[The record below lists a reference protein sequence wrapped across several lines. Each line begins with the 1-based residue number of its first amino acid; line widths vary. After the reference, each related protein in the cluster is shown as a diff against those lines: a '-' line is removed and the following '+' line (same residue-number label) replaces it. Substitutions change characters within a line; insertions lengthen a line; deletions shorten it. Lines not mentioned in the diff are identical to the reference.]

1 MGSVTVRK
9 KNLKK
14 GRVSLYLD
22 FWPKIIN
29 PDTGKLT
36 RYEFLDIYIY
46 KKPKND
52 TERFHNEET
61 LALAQHIKAKRILD
75 IQAMKYDFISERM
88 MKGNFVEFFESEKN
102 KASKGDSDNWDM
114 ALRYFKNFAGEHIA
128 FPQVNET
135 LAEEYADYL
144 LSAPALGYRSRPIS
158 QNTAVSYF
166 AKFRATLKQAFK
178 KRLFST
184 NIYELVDSISPKE
197 THREFLTIDE
207 LQTLADTPCSSQLV
221 YRASIFSA
229 LTGLRFSDIHTLK
242 WKEVRGSH
250 GNYSVQFSI
259 DKTDAA
265 DYLPIP
271 DQAFDLLGEVHD
283 GDDLVFAGL
292 SYSKVRSVLPGWLA
306 DAGIKKKFTFHC
318 FRHTYATLQLLFGT
332 DIVTLSKMLG
342 HKDIK
347 TTMIYVKI
355 VDSLKRAASTKITL
369 AENKEWLQLKKSA

>member
-1 MGSVTVRK
+1 MGSVTLRK
-9 KNLKK
+9 KILKK

-22 FWPKIIN
+22 FWPKIVN
-29 PDTGKLT
+29 PDTGKLS
-36 RYEFLDIYIY
+36 RYQFLDIYLY
-46 KKPKND
+46 KRPKND

-61 LALAQHIKAKRILD
+61 IALAQHIQARRILD

-88 MKGNFVEFFESEKN
+88 MKGNFVDFFETEKN
-102 KASKGDSDNWDM
+102 KASKSDSDNWDM
-114 ALRYFKNFAGEHIA
+114 ALRYFKDFTGTYIP

-135 LAEEYADYL
+135 FAEEYADYL
-144 LSAPALGYRSRPIS
+144 LSAPALGNRNRPIS

-166 AKFRATLKQAFK
+166 AKFRATLRQAFK
-178 KRLFST
+178 KRLLST

-197 THREFLTIDE
+197 THREFLTLEE
-207 LQTLADTPCSSQLV
+207 LQRLADTPCTSQVV

-229 LTGLRFSDIHTLK
+229 LTGLRFSDIHTMR
-242 WKEVRGSH
+242 WDEIRGSR

-271 DQAFDLLGEVHD
+271 DQAFDLLGSIPD
-283 GDDLVFAGL
+283 MDSLVFSGL

-306 DAGIKKKFTFHC
+306 EAGIKKKFSFHC

-355 VDSLKRAASTKITL
+355 VDSLKRAASTKIRL
-369 AENKEWLQLKKSA
+369 AENKEWLQLQKSA